1 MWKLFLGVL
10 VGGLQTCRGL
20 KLFEEAEEFWGL
32 CPTYCSATPLVSM
45 SPIVLREPSQSWIPC
60 FQILCG
66 PLGRR
71 VRICPESDV
80 LSRGK

>member
-10 VGGLQTCRGL
+10 VGGRQTCRGL
-20 KLFEEAEEFWGL
+20 KLFEEFWGL
-32 CPTYCSATPLVSM
+32 CPEYCSASPLVSM

-60 FQILCG
+60 FQIPCG

-71 VRICPESDV
+71 VQICAESDV
-80 LSRGK
+80 L